1 MTNPSLQCTQT
12 HTSNARNTRSHV
24 EEQLREGGL
33 QGPHPTPSDFREGET
48 RDSRDPEMNELS
60 GPGSIPRVRGRRE
73 SQEWGRRAAHGG
85 VGGRVGG
92 HRSTRGAGPGLR
104 EGGRA
109 GSLETVEDPVPP
121 CRAVRE
127 AARPRSPSSAS
138 SAARATAAAA
148 AAAASFPVAAAQPLP
163 AAAQLTPMATA
174 PRVIGPRGGPALHGG
189 RARRAPIG
197 RPVLARVTIG
207 LCISAFVVEFG

>member
-1 MTNPSLQCTQT
+1 MSCQGLEAYLGSGFAERALVGSMGSL
-12 HTSNARNTRSHV
+12 R
-24 EEQLREGGL
+24 
-33 QGPHPTPSDFREGET
+33 
-48 RDSRDPEMNELS
+48 RD
-60 GPGSIPRVRGRRE
+60 RGK
-73 SQEWGRRAAHGG
+73 
-85 VGGRVGG
+85 G
-92 HRSTRGAGPGLR
+92 HRSQVSVRGGAGAGGGGIGRGAFRDVG
-104 EGGRA
+104 
-109 GSLETVEDPVPP
+109 DPMAP

-127 AARPRSPSSAS
+127 AAWPRSPSSAS
-138 SAARATAAAA
+138 SATRTAAAAAAA

-197 RPVLARVTIG
+197 RPVLVRVIIG